1 MRATKETADLT
12 FLQTMRPDPFPGLPK
27 YLHLRE
33 TLITAIEG
41 GHWKPGAKL
50 PTEAELTGLTPYSL
64 GTVQRAMRSLV
75 DDGVVVR
82 RKGQG
87 SFVAR
92 NRKTMDDPWHF
103 RFPGDDGESLLPLDI
118 KVRSVE
124 SVGAD
129 GPWAQFLGREDAYVQ
144 INRLVNVGHEFIIL
158 SQFFLSAARF
168 GDLLDV
174 RAKDLD
180 GVPIRVVLRER
191 YDMPTLRVVER
202 VGCETLPDEVCH
214 PLGLHPGSIG
224 MVCEILGYGYRDQ
237 PVSYQLAY
245 LPPDTRRMEVRETK
259 P

>member
-1 MRATKETADLT
+1 MRATKETADLA
-12 FLQTMRPDPFPGLPK
+12 FLQSMRHDPFPGLPK

-41 GHWKPGAKL
+41 GYWKPGAKL
-50 PTEAELTGLTPYSL
+50 PTETELTGLTPYSL

-124 SVGAD
+124 SVGAH
-129 GPWAQFLGREDAYVQ
+129 GPWARFLGREDWYLQ
-144 INRLVNVGHEFIIL
+144 INRLVNVGREFIVL

-174 RAKDLD
+174 RAKDLN
-180 GVPIRVVLRER
+180 GVPIRVVLSER
-191 YDMPTLRVVER
+191 YDTPTLRVVER
-202 VGCETLPDEVCH
+202 VGCETLPDEVCR
-214 PLGLHPGSIG
+214 PLGLDTGSIG

-245 LPPDTRRMEVRETK
+245 VPPDTRRLEVRETK